1 MIDILSAMSAVI
13 TVIAILYTLW
23 YDDIEKVMSS
33 KLPPAEKDRDLQ
45 KRQNRKVWFFRA
57 FPLFIIS
64 AVFFLMFLP
73 EVRTIVI
80 SSLTVLKTGTY
91 VYNPIKAAVVFIDI
105 LGLTFMILTAWNIY
119 SMRNKCW

>member
-23 YDDIEKVMSS
+23 YDDIEKVTSS
-33 KLPPAEKDRDLQ
+33 KLPQAEKDRNVQ
-45 KRQNRKVWFFRA
+45 KSQNRKVWFFKA

-64 AVFFLMFLP
+64 TVFFLMFLP
-73 EVRTIVI
+73 EVGTIVI
-80 SSLTVLKTGTY
+80 SSLTVLKAGLY

-105 LGLTFMILTAWNIY
+105 LGLVFMILTACNIC

>member
-73 EVRTIVI
+73 EVGTIVI
-80 SSLTVLKTGTY
+80 SSLTVLKGGTY

-105 LGLTFMILTAWNIY
+105 LGLIFMILTLHNICK
-119 SMRNKCW
+119 MRKKCR

>member
-64 AVFFLMFLP
+64 TVFFLMFFP
-73 EVRTIVI
+73 ELCAIAT
-80 SSLTVLKTGTY
+80 STVAALKAGTY
-91 VYNPIKAAVVFIDI
+91 TYNPIQAAIVFIDI
-105 LGLTFMILTAWNIY
+105 LGLVFMILTLHNICK
-119 SMRNKCW
+119 MRKKCR